1 MEEIILPSVPVE
13 FTPPKAMEFTFHYLR
28 FLKIKKKKKKAF
40 KTITLNLISL
50 KFKTNNNGY

>member
-28 FLKIKKKKKKAF
+28 FLQKKKKKKLL
-40 KTITLNLISL
+40 KLLLLI
-50 KFKTNNNGY
+50 